1 MCGIIG
7 YVGERNASEI
17 VSKGLRTLEYRG
29 YDSVGIAVDTQDGI
43 DIRKDKGM
51 FDEVAAAR
59 QFTSLAGTVGIGHCL
74 HPDTYVQVSDGRVCR
89 IKDIAENEE
98 VCTLDFGS
106 LHFKKQNCSFLE
118 HKSPPELYEVKTPVN
133 SIICTGE
140 HRLFVFEDGKITEKK
155 TRDLKTGDLVV
166 CAKKVD
172 IGGSPQPL
180 KAVHAKRYY
189 SYGRDV
195 VDDFKAFLKRS
206 GLTRREFA
214 ASSGLD
220 ESILAHFTNMD
231 RNLEEAFL
239 EKICSSTGIS
249 RGRFKPVYSIHGKN
263 ILLPEKTS
271 MELLQFLGYLA
282 GDGNV
287 KKRCIRFKDARKDV
301 LESYAVLAKQLFNLG
316 SRIVKLPEANAYMLE
331 INSKFVCDWLRENFP
346 EICMP
351 GEKKAIP
358 VFLGKT
364 SKCEIA
370 GFLRGLFDA
379 EAACCTHSRQV
390 TIKMRN
396 QQIIRTVQILLLR
409 FGIVASFSVNP
420 TKWGPSYGLQ
430 ISNFNGISAFMES
443 IGFTSREKQ
452 EKTKAILASL
462 KPGISFSSKPVP
474 FTKGEISSV
483 FGIKNRFL
491 QQKDAFFTE
500 MGVLQF
506 MDELEEDSEAF
517 QALSRFLESDII
529 FQPISEIRR
538 FASDTEKVYDIQVPG
553 TENFI
558 ANGFVS
564 HNSRWATHG
573 PPSMENAHPH
583 TDCTG
588 KIAIVH
594 NGVIEN
600 YQELKE
606 ELKKKGHKFSSETD
620 SEIFAHMVEDEK
632 RSGKPTFDAF
642 LSSLRKLKGSF
653 AIALLS
659 SGEKCLYAARKNS
672 PLVVG
677 FGKNESFAA
686 SDVTAMLA
694 HTKTFVPLGELE
706 AAILKPDSIKFY
718 SLDGS
723 EIEKKPMTV
732 DWSAEMAEKGGHPHF
747 MLKEIYEQKHSVS
760 DSLATDVSKAH
771 GLLSR
776 HKKLHITACGTSYH
790 AALMFKYLSQKYL
803 GKSCDAVI
811 ASEYPFVANP
821 DSETLVIAISQ
832 SGETADTMRAL
843 EYARKEGAK
852 ILALTNV
859 VGSSITRIA
868 DEVVYLNSGPE
879 VSVAATKTF
888 TSQLAVIYKLLFPGW
903 NFSEIPN
910 LISSSLEI
918 EGEIRNT
925 VEKIKGKQNF
935 FFLGRGLSVPMAM
948 EGALKFKEISYRHAE
963 AYPGGELKHGPLSL
977 IEEGVPVIA
986 LAPDDESVYKMLGNI
1001 KEVRA
1006 RGGFVISFTNSNEIA
1021 KESNVSI
1028 PIPKTNPFF
1037 YPFAMAAPLQLL
1049 AYHASVARGINP
1061 DRPRNLAKSVTVE

>member
-1 MCGIIG
+1 M
-7 YVGERNASEI
+7 V
-17 VSKGLRTLEYRG
+17 
-29 YDSVGIAVDTQDGI
+29 
-43 DIRKDKGM
+43 
-51 FDEVAAAR
+51 DEVSASQ
-59 QFTSLAGTVGIGHCL
+59 QFTSLDGITAIGHCL
-74 HPDTYVQVSDGRVCR
+74 HPDTYVQLSDGRVCK
-89 IKDIAENEE
+89 IKDIAENDE

-118 HKSPPELYEVKTPVN
+118 HRSPAELYEIKTPVN

-140 HRLFVFEDGKITEKK
+140 HRMFVFEDQKIIDKK
-155 TRDLKTGDLVV
+155 AKDLKTGDLMV
-166 CAKKVD
+166 CAKRID
-172 IGGSPQPL
+172 LDGSLQPL
-180 KAVHAKRYY
+180 RSVPAKRYY

-195 VDDFKAFLKRS
+195 VDDFKAFLKKN
-206 GLTRREFA
+206 GMARREFA

-220 ESILAHFTNMD
+220 ESILAHFINMD

-249 RGRFKPVYSIHGKN
+249 RGRFKPVYSIHGKD
-263 ILLPEKTS
+263 ITLPEKTS
-271 MELLQFLGYLA
+271 MELLQFLGYLI

-287 KKRCIRFKDARKDV
+287 KKRCIRFKDARKDI
-301 LESYAVLAKQLFNLG
+301 LESYAALAKSLFNLK

-331 INSKFVCDWLRENFP
+331 MNSKFVCDWLRENFP

-351 GEKKAIP
+351 WEKKSIP

-364 SKCEIA
+364 SKNEIA
-370 GFLRGLFDA
+370 GLLRGLFDA
-379 EAACCTHSRQV
+379 EAACGMRSRQ
-390 TIKMRN
+390 IMISMRN

-420 TKWGPSYGLQ
+420 TKWGPSYRLQ
-430 ISNFNGISAFMES
+430 ISNFNGISAFMKS
-443 IGFTSREKQ
+443 IGFTSCEKQ
-452 EKTKAILASL
+452 EKAKTILSSL
-462 KPGISFSSKPVP
+462 RPGISFSYKSVP
-474 FTKGEISSV
+474 LTKGEISSV
-483 FGIKNRFL
+483 FEIKSRSL
-491 QQKDAFFTE
+491 RPKDAFFTE

-517 QALSRFLESDII
+517 RALSRFLESDVIS
-529 FQPISEIRR
+529 QPISEIRK
-538 FASDTEKVYDIQVPG
+538 FASDTEKVYDISVPG

-558 ANGFVS
+558 ANGLVS

-573 PPSMENAHPH
+573 APSMANAHPH

-600 YQELKE
+600 YRELRE
-606 ELKKKGHKFSSETD
+606 ELKKKGHRFSSETD
-620 SEIFAHMVEDEK
+620 SEVFAHLAEEEK
-632 RSGKPTFDAF
+632 KDGKDTFSAF
-642 LSSLRKLKGSF
+642 LSSLKKLKGSF

-659 SGEKCLYAARKNS
+659 QGERKLYAARKNS
-672 PLVVG
+672 PLVIG
-677 FGKNESFAA
+677 FGKDGSFAA
-686 SDVTAMLA
+686 SDMTAMLA

-706 AAILKPDSIKFY
+706 AAILRPESIKFY
-718 SLDGS
+718 SLEGN
-723 EIEKKPMTV
+723 EIQKKPMTV
-732 DWSAEMAEKGGHPHF
+732 NWSAEMAEKGGRPHF
-747 MLKEIYEQKHSVS
+747 MLKEIYEQKHCVT
-760 DSLATDVSKAH
+760 DSLATDVSRAH
-771 GLLSR
+771 SLLSR
-776 HKKLHITACGTSYH
+776 FKKLHITACGTSHH
-790 AALMFKYLSQKYL
+790 AALVFRHLSQKCL
-803 GKSCDAVI
+803 GKGCDAII

-821 DSETLVIAISQ
+821 DSETLAIAISQ

-843 EYARKEGAK
+843 EYAKKEGAR

-903 NFSEIPN
+903 DFSGIPG
-910 LISSSLEI
+910 LISSSLGKE
-918 EGEIRNT
+918 EEIRRMA
-925 VEKIKGKQNF
+925 EKLKGRQNL
-935 FFLGRGLSVPMAM
+935 FFLGRGLSLPIAM

-1006 RGGFVISFTNSNEIA
+1006 RGGFVISLTDSREIA
-1021 KESNVSI
+1021 EESDVSI
-1028 PIPKTNPFF
+1028 AIPKTDPLFC
-1037 YPFAMAAPLQLL
+1037 PFALVAPLQLL
-1049 AYHASVARGINP
+1049 AYHASVGAGINP
-1061 DRPRNLAKSVTVE
+1061 DRPRHLAKSVTVE